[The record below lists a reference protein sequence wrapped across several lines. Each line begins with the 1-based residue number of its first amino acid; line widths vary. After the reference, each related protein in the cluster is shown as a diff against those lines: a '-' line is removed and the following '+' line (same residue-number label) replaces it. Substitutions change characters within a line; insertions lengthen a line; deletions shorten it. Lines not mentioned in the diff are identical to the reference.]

1 MGCSAQP
8 SENGPLGKPP
18 ALPSTSALSRPVA
31 LRVVTLALSE
41 LQRRYTQY
49 ECGHLQPLF

>member
-1 MGCSAQP
+1 MRM
-8 SENGPLGKPP
+8 GPLGKPL

-31 LRVVTLALSE
+31 VRVTLALSE

-49 ECGHLQPLF
+49 ECGRLQPLF

>member
-1 MGCSAQP
+1 MRM
-8 SENGPLGKPP
+8 GPLGKPP

-31 LRVVTLALSE
+31 ICAVTLALSE

-49 ECGHLQPLF
+49 QCGRLQPLF